1 VRDTSL
7 YTKTPNPTTISSQGE
22 EALTGPP
29 TQKVTNRSRYF
40 SDRAAKVAVL
50 ICATS
55 SFIVLLAI
63 IIFILKQGL
72 PAFSQVGIL
81 NFLFGINWSP
91 TNQQFGVLPMI
102 VGSLAV
108 TLGSMILAIPLGI
121 ACAILL
127 AEIAPLPVRQVL
139 RPAVELLV
147 GIPSVIFGLVG
158 IGIIVPTIRQIGGTG
173 YSIAAACIVLMA
185 MVLPTIISISD
196 DSIRAVP
203 RKYKEGALAMGATH
217 WQTIWHVLIPAARSG
232 IGAGVTLGIGRAI
245 GETMAM
251 IMVIGNAAMFPTS
264 LLDPARTLTGNI
276 AVEIQYASG
285 VHESALFATAV
296 VLLVF
301 IVILNFIALKIF
313 KRGFR
318 GQSDR

>member
-1 VRDTSL
+1 M
-7 YTKTPNPTTISSQGE
+7 
-22 EALTGPP
+22 
-29 TQKVTNRSRYF
+29 
-40 SDRAAKVAVL
+40 
-50 ICATS
+50 
-55 SFIVLLAI
+55 VLLAI

-72 PAFSQVGIL
+72 PAFFQVGL
-81 NFLFGINWSP
+81 FDFLFGINWSP
-91 TNQQFGVLPMI
+91 TNSQFGVLPMI
-102 VGSLAV
+102 IGSLAV
-108 TLGSMILAIPLGI
+108 TFGSMILAVPLGI

-127 AEIAPLPVRQVL
+127 AEVAPLRVRQIL

-158 IGIIVPTIRQIGGTG
+158 IGVIVPTIRQIGGTG

-196 DSIRAVP
+196 DSLRAVP
-203 RKYKEGALAMGATH
+203 RKYKEGSLAMGATQ

-232 IGAGVTLGIGRAI
+232 IGAGIILGIGRAV

-251 IMVIGNAAMFPTS
+251 IMVIGNAVMFPTS

-301 IVILNFIALKIF
+301 IIILNYIAIIIF
-313 KRGFR
+313 KRGVS
-318 GQSDR
+318 GQSNR

>member
-1 VRDTSL
+1 VKDISL
-7 YTKTPNPTTISSQGE
+7 YNKSEIAKGGE
-22 EALTGPP
+22 DGLFGLSIPR
-29 TQKVTNRSRYF
+29 VSNRSRYF
-40 SDRAAKVAVL
+40 SDRAAKAGIL
-50 ICATS
+50 ICAVS
-55 SFIVLLAI
+55 SFIILLAI

-72 PAFSQVGIL
+72 PAFLQVGLL
-81 NFLFGINWSP
+81 NFIFGINWSP
-91 TNQQFGVLPMI
+91 TNLQFGILPMI
-102 VGSLAV
+102 IGSLAV
-108 TLGSMILAIPLGI
+108 TVGSMLLAIPLGI

-127 AEIAPLPVRQVL
+127 AEIAPLRVRQIL

-158 IGIIVPTIRQIGGTG
+158 IGIIVPAIRQIGGTG
-173 YSIAAACIVLMA
+173 YSVAAACIVLMA

-203 RKYKEGALAMGATH
+203 RKYKEGSLAMGATH

-251 IMVIGNAAMFPTS
+251 IMVIGNAVIFPTS

-296 VLLVF
+296 VLLIF
-301 IVILNFIALKIF
+301 IIILNYVAIRIF
-313 KRGFR
+313 KRGIS
-318 GQSDR
+318 GQSNR

>member
-1 VRDTSL
+1 
-7 YTKTPNPTTISSQGE
+7 
-22 EALTGPP
+22 
-29 TQKVTNRSRYF
+29 
-40 SDRAAKVAVL
+40 
-50 ICATS
+50 
-55 SFIVLLAI
+55 
-63 IIFILKQGL
+63 
-72 PAFSQVGIL
+72 
-81 NFLFGINWSP
+81 
-91 TNQQFGVLPMI
+91 LPMI
-102 VGSLAV
+102 IGSLAV
-108 TLGSMILAIPLGI
+108 TLGSMVLAVPLGI

-127 AEIAPLPVRQVL
+127 AEIAPLRVRQIL

-173 YSIAAACIVLMA
+173 YSIAAACIVLMS

-203 RKYKEGALAMGATH
+203 RKYKEGSLAMGATH

-296 VLLVF
+296 VLLIF
-301 IVILNFIALKIF
+301 IIILNYIAIKIF
-313 KRGFR
+313 KRGIS
-318 GQSDR
+318 GQSNR

>member
-1 VRDTSL
+1 MTNNDGEAVSSL
-7 YTKTPNPTTISSQGE
+7 PISSV
-22 EALTGPP
+22 
-29 TQKVTNRSRYF
+29 KNRSRYL
-40 SDRAAKVAVL
+40 SDRAAKVGVL
-50 ICATS
+50 ICASS
-55 SFIVLLAI
+55 SFLILLAI
-63 IIFILKQGL
+63 IIFILQRGL
-72 PAFSQVGIL
+72 PAFLQVGVL
-81 NFLFGINWSP
+81 DFLFGINWSP
-91 TNQQFGVLPMI
+91 TNSQFGVLPMI
-102 VGSLAV
+102 IGSLAV
-108 TLGSMILAIPLGI
+108 TLGSMILAVPLGI

-127 AEIAPLPVRQVL
+127 AEVAPLRVRQIL

-158 IGIIVPTIRQIGGTG
+158 IGVIVPAIRQIGGTG

-196 DSIRAVP
+196 DSLRAVP
-203 RKYKEGALAMGATH
+203 RKYKEGSLAMGATH

-232 IGAGVTLGIGRAI
+232 IGAGIILGIGRAV

-251 IMVIGNAAMFPTS
+251 IMVIGNAVMFPTS

-296 VLLVF
+296 VLLAF
-301 IVILNFIALKIF
+301 IIILNYIAIMIF
-313 KRGFR
+313 KRGFS
-318 GQSDR
+318 GQNNS

>member
-1 VRDTSL
+1 M
-7 YTKTPNPTTISSQGE
+7 
-22 EALTGPP
+22 ALTNPL
-29 TQKVTNRSRYF
+29 TSKVSRRSRYL
-40 SDRAAKVAVL
+40 SDRTAKVGVL

-55 SFIVLLAI
+55 SFLVLLAI
-63 IIFILKQGL
+63 IIFILKEGL
-72 PAFSQVGIL
+72 PAFLQVGFF

-102 VGSLAV
+102 IGSLAV
-108 TLGSMILAIPLGI
+108 TLGSMILAVPLGI

-127 AEIAPLPVRQVL
+127 AEVAPLRVRQIL

-158 IGIIVPTIRQIGGTG
+158 IGVIVPAIRHIGGTG

-203 RKYKEGALAMGATH
+203 QKYKEGSLAMGANQ

-232 IGAGVTLGIGRAI
+232 IGAGIILGIGRAI

-251 IMVIGNAAMFPTS
+251 IMVIGNAVMFPTS

-301 IVILNFIALKIF
+301 IIILNYVAINIF
-313 KRGFR
+313 KRGIS
-318 GQSDR
+318 GQSNC

>member
-1 VRDTSL
+1 VKDISL
-7 YTKTPNPTTISSQGE
+7 YNKSQQTQNGE
-22 EALTGPP
+22 EALTSPL
-29 TQKVTNRSRYF
+29 TSRVSRRSRYL
-40 SDRAAKVAVL
+40 SDRTAKVGVL

-55 SFIVLLAI
+55 SFLVLLAI
-63 IIFILKQGL
+63 IIFILKEGL
-72 PAFSQVGIL
+72 PAFLHVGFF

-102 VGSLAV
+102 IGSLAV
-108 TLGSMILAIPLGI
+108 TLGSMILAVPLGI

-127 AEIAPLPVRQVL
+127 SEIAPLRVRQIL

-147 GIPSVIFGLVG
+147 GIPSVVFGLVG
-158 IGIIVPTIRQIGGTG
+158 IGVIVPAIRQVGGTG
-173 YSIAAACIVLMA
+173 YSIAAACIVLMS

-203 RKYKEGALAMGATH
+203 RKYKEGSLAIGANQ
-217 WQTIWHVLIPAARSG
+217 WQTIWHILIPAARSG
-232 IGAGVTLGIGRAI
+232 IGAGIILGIGRAI

-251 IMVIGNAAMFPTS
+251 IMVIGNAVMFPTS

-301 IVILNFIALKIF
+301 IIILNYVAIKIF
-313 KRGFR
+313 KRGIS
-318 GQSDR
+318 GQINC

>member
-1 VRDTSL
+1 VKDTSL
-7 YTKTPNPTTISSQGE
+7 FNKSQFTKQGA
-22 EALTGPP
+22 EALLSPP
-29 TQKVTNRSRYF
+29 TSKATNRSRYL

-50 ICATS
+50 ICAAS
-55 SFIVLLAI
+55 SFIILLGI
-63 IIFILKQGL
+63 IIFILRQGL
-72 PAFSQVGIL
+72 PAFFQVGL
-81 NFLFGINWSP
+81 FNLLFGINWSP
-91 TNQQFGVLPMI
+91 NNSQFGVLPMI
-102 VGSLAV
+102 AGSLAV
-108 TLGSMILAIPLGI
+108 TLGSMIMAVPLGI

-127 AEIAPLPVRQVL
+127 AEIAPLRVRQIL

-158 IGIIVPTIRQIGGTG
+158 IGIIVPAVRQIGGTG

-203 RKYKEGALAMGATH
+203 RKYKEGSLAIGATN

-251 IMVIGNAAMFPTS
+251 IMVIGNAVLFPTS

-285 VHESALFATAV
+285 VHASALFATAV
-296 VLLVF
+296 VLLIF
-301 IVILNFIALKIF
+301 IVILNYVAIKIF
-313 KRGFR
+313 KRGLS
-318 GQSDR
+318 GQSNR

>member
-1 VRDTSL
+1 V
-7 YTKTPNPTTISSQGE
+7 
-22 EALTGPP
+22 
-29 TQKVTNRSRYF
+29 
-40 SDRAAKVAVL
+40 VL
-50 ICATS
+50 ICASS
-55 SFIVLLAI
+55 SFLILLAI
-63 IIFILKQGL
+63 IIFILQQGL
-72 PAFSQVGIL
+72 PAFVKVGVFD
-81 NFLFGINWSP
+81 FLFGINWSP
-91 TNQQFGVLPMI
+91 ANSQFGILPMI

-108 TLGSMILAIPLGI
+108 TLGSMLLAVPLGL

-127 AEIAPLPVRQVL
+127 AEVAPLKVRQIL

-147 GIPSVIFGLVG
+147 GIPSVIYGLVG
-158 IGIIVPTIRQIGGTG
+158 IGVIVPAIRQIGGTG

-203 RKYKEGALAMGATH
+203 RKYKEGSLAMGATH

-232 IGAGVTLGIGRAI
+232 IGAGIILGIGRAV

-251 IMVIGNAAMFPTS
+251 IMVIGNAVMFPTS

-285 VHESALFATAV
+285 LHESALFATAV
-296 VLLVF
+296 VLLIF
-301 IVILNFIALKIF
+301 IIILNYIAIMIF
-313 KRGFR
+313 KRGVSGKSNR
-318 GQSDR
+318 